1 MLYFYQERR
10 GVSMLEKVREVL
22 EWFEKHE
29 RLVTAIINF
38 ITALL
43 LLFKAS

>member
-1 MLYFYQERR
+1 
-10 GVSMLEKVREVL
+10 MLERFQKVL

-29 RLVTAIINF
+29 SLVTAIINL

-43 LLFKAS
+43 LLYKAS

>member
-1 MLYFYQERR
+1 M
-10 GVSMLEKVREVL
+10 SEKLRKLV

-29 RLVTAIINF
+29 SLVTAIINF

-43 LLFKAS
+43 LLYKAS